1 MPSRPFSLWRVTR
14 TPSGRWL
21 ATSVGIPMPRF
32 TYWPSSSSLAAMAA
46 ISSRVH
52 MISYLRAD
60 PYGPLFDVFNRV
72 DDAHHSLH
80 EDPWCDD
87 VLGVQV
93 TVYHFFGFS
102 DGHSAGRRDE
112 GVEVACRHSVA
123 EVTFAVCPVGT
134 HQGDVCHNAA
144 FQDATL
150 AIEFGFG
157 LALRDWRANASGSV
171 E

>member
-14 TPSGRWL
+14 TPSGKWL

-60 PYGPLFDVFNRV
+60 PYGPLFDVFGRV

-93 TVYHFFGFS
+93 TIDYFFGFS
-102 DGHSAGRRDE
+102 DGRSAGSCDE
-112 GVEVACRHSVA
+112 GVEVAGSHSVA
-123 EVTFAVCPVGT
+123 QVAFAVCPVGAN
-134 HQGDVCHNAA
+134 QGDVCHDAA

-150 AIEFGFG
+150 AIEFCFR
-157 LALRDWRANASGSV
+157 LTLRDRRANAG
-171 E
+171 